1 MRAWY
6 WMEAHMNIQ
15 RYKWPVIVAAS
26 LHGALLLY
34 TPDHPSICLVPEAMA
49 DPGPKPPAIEVDMR
63 VPADL
68 PEGGEASGTVS
79 PLPPVQPE
87 IALLANPQDFTIPAI
102 ERATPD
108 RAITDL
114 KTLPSGPIGPREGT
128 GPIGTPRMV
137 GIGDLDRVPRAM
149 GQSAPEYP
157 YSMRQAGITGSVT
170 VEFVVGTDGTVL
182 NAEAVRWTHREFV
195 DPAVRAV
202 LRWKFEPG
210 TISGRKV
217 RFRMAVPIEFNAT

>member
-1 MRAWY
+1 
-6 WMEAHMNIQ
+6 MNIQ

-34 TPDHPSICLVPEAMA
+34 KPDHVSICLIPEARA
-49 DPGPKPPAIEVDMR
+49 EPPPKPPAIEVDMR
-63 VPADL
+63 DPAEI
-68 PEGGEASGTVS
+68 PTGGEAGGPVS
-79 PLPPVQPE
+79 PLPPVTPE
-87 IALLANPQDFTIPAI
+87 IHVLADKNDIVVPTVD
-102 ERATPD
+102 RATPD
-108 RAITDL
+108 RTVTDL
-114 KTLPSGPIGPREGT
+114 KSIPMGLTGPGGEGT
-128 GPIGTPRMV
+128 PTFDAPRMPRV
-137 GIGDLDRVPRAM
+137 VDLDRVPHAM
-149 GQSAPEYP
+149 AQSAPDYP

-170 VEFVVGTDGTVL
+170 VEFVVGTDGSVL

-210 TISGRKV
+210 TINGRKV